1 MLVKGRQVDVH
12 VEREMFPIVEDVK
25 VSPLSRKELGAKFRN
40 EVAA

>member
-1 MLVKGRQVDVH
+1 MLVKGRQVDVL

-25 VSPLSRKELGAKFRN
+25 VSPLSRKELGAKFWN